1 MLQVHITGTPAGE
14 RGGGEE
20 APPPQI
26 IPTRVAPARR
36 PAGERAGAGRDV
48 AGEPPAAQPAAGPRE
63 LTPGSHDWNSR
74 TSSAIQSWRPPALWC
89 EPRAPEELPCPAF
102 RSPRALAGPRP
113 PPRARRRALRLLRRG
128 RVHRSSSR
136 PPRPPS
142 APILHDQFYDA
153 WRVSLHGGLPL
164 LLVGR

>member
-1 MLQVHITGTPAGE
+1 MLQVHITGTPAGG

-63 LTPGSHDWNSR
+63 LTPGAHDWNSR

-89 EPRAPEELPCPAF
+89 EPRAPASA
-102 RSPRALAGPRP
+102 RGDRKAG
-113 PPRARRRALRLLRRG
+113 
-128 RVHRSSSR
+128 H
-136 PPRPPS
+136 
-142 APILHDQFYDA
+142 
-153 WRVSLHGGLPL
+153 
-164 LLVGR
+164 

>member
-48 AGEPPAAQPAAGPRE
+48 AG
-63 LTPGSHDWNSR
+63 
-74 TSSAIQSWRPPALWC
+74 RPPALWC

-113 PPRARRRALRLLRRG
+113 RAPSAPFARRRAPVAARCASFA
-128 RVHRSSSR
+128 VAASI
-136 PPRPPS
+136 
-142 APILHDQFYDA
+142 A
-153 WRVSLHGGLPL
+153 L
-164 LLVGR
+164 LLALPAL

>member
-1 MLQVHITGTPAGE
+1 MLQVHITGTPAGG

-48 AGEPPAAQPAAGPRE
+48 AGEPPAAQPAAAPRE
-63 LTPGSHDWNSR
+63 LTPGAHDWNSR

-102 RSPRALAGPRP
+102 RSPRALAGPP
-113 PPRARRRALRLLRRG
+113 PCATLYASRSVPFARRRAPVAARCASFA
-128 RVHRSSSR
+128 VAAS
-136 PPRPPS
+136 
-142 APILHDQFYDA
+142 
-153 WRVSLHGGLPL
+153 
-164 LLVGR
+164 

>member
-1 MLQVHITGTPAGE
+1 MLQVHITGTPAGG

-48 AGEPPAAQPAAGPRE
+48 AGEPPAA
-63 LTPGSHDWNSR
+63 
-74 TSSAIQSWRPPALWC
+74 WC

-113 PPRARRRALRLLRRG
+113 RAPAAPCATLYASRSVPFARRRAPVAARCASFA
-128 RVHRSSSR
+128 VAASI
-136 PPRPPS
+136 
-142 APILHDQFYDA
+142 A
-153 WRVSLHGGLPL
+153 L
-164 LLVGR
+164 LLALPALSP